1 MRGYYSVIVLVG
13 LLFLGCSQS
22 TVVLADNGER
32 KNGIVFTTKA
42 GSVAID
48 KVGGY
53 VDVSSSEELPKEVK
67 TMSSEE
73 MLKRFDE
80 IEKVGVKKPVTF
92 LLYFQT
98 GSSILTDESK
108 ALLPRVKETVR
119 SRQPCLID
127 IIGHTDTVGDNQL
140 NIQVSKKRAQEIANL
155 LKKEGIN
162 EASMT
167 VKGYGEEDLLVS
179 TADNVDE
186 PKNRNVEILI
196 K

>member
-13 LLFLGCSQS
+13 LLFSGCSQS

-32 KNGIVFTTKA
+32 KNGIVFSTKA

-119 SRQPCLID
+119 SRQPCRID

-155 LKKEGIN
+155 LKIEGIN

-167 VKGYGEEDLLVS
+167 VKGYGEEDFLVS